1 MKKTDLKFNIQK
13 MKLMAS
19 CPITSWQINGEKL
32 ETVTLFS
39 CVPKSLQMVTVAIK
53 LRDARSLE

>member
-19 CPITSWQINGEKL
+19 CPIISWQINGEKW
-32 ETVTLFS
+32 
-39 CVPKSLQMVTVAIK
+39 KQ
-53 LRDARSLE
+53 